1 MAPGTAHT
9 YRRPRL
15 WNGAHG
21 GRSERGNKP
30 EESVY
35 FAKAIA
41 DRRDTRGQ
49 HMATERYSSLLL
61 PGTERDRHRGP
72 WRDRGC
78 DAGCSDRREVGER
91 AECQAAARRWASCR
105 PPTLEDSPRF
115 PACSQTS
122 KILKQ
127 QQQQQQKMRCFCL
140 PQHVSVLIK
149 RMFCFVFKATNLE
162 NNFRDFFLF
171 FVFLFYL
178 NFF

>member
-1 MAPGTAHT
+1 MVPTGEEAKEGTNQKRVFILQRQSLTGGTPVASTWPLKGTPASSCRAQRGTGTVGPG
-9 YRRPRL
+9 
-15 WNGAHG
+15 G
-21 GRSERGNKP
+21 
-30 EESVY
+30 
-35 FAKAIA
+35 
-41 DRRDTRGQ
+41 
-49 HMATERYSSLLL
+49 
-61 PGTERDRHRGP
+61 
-72 WRDRGC
+72 DRGC

-115 PACSQTS
+115 PACSQMS